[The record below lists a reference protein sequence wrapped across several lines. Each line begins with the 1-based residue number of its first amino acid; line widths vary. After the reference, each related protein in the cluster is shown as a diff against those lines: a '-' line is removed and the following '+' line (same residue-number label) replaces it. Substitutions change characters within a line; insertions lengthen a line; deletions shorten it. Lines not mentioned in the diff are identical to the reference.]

1 MADGRATIA
10 LAAAIGTG
18 VAIAL
23 QATANGRAGAI
34 IGPVRTG
41 LMVNAIGGTIAAAI
55 LVMVLLA
62 SRWGLSSGETVQ
74 RAVLIPVTLA
84 GILGILIIVGISFS
98 VTRVG
103 VTAGLA
109 AVIMSQLIAGVVIDR
124 IGIGAAAPAAIAI
137 DARRVLGVIAMA
149 AGVWLLIPRQ
159 G

>member
-1 MADGRATIA
+1 MADGRAAIA

-55 LVMVLLA
+55 LVMVLLV

-124 IGIGAAAPAAIAI
+124 IGAGASAAIAI